1 GAAGWCRAAGTV
13 LPRLGCGG
21 WGEVVGEPVGAQ
33 FVGGGGEVV
42 QGEGVAGG
50 VHSGGGPA
58 GAAPAVLVQQAA
70 HVGGGGEGD
79 ADAAPGLAGVAEGE
93 LLAGQA
99 GEDDE
104 SGDEGA
110 AAFVDAGQCGFGGVH
125 AGFDLFAGVAGGVGV

>member
-1 GAAGWCRAAGTV
+1 DRGCDDQEYDDDRGPGDAALPGRGSGRWWCRRAVLLRWLWCGGGGGLRGPVRGYWRCGTRAAGAAGWCRAAGTV

-70 HVGGGGEGD
+70 HV
-79 ADAAPGLAGVAEGE
+79 
-93 LLAGQA
+93 
-99 GEDDE
+99 
-104 SGDEGA
+104 
-110 AAFVDAGQCGFGGVH
+110 
-125 AGFDLFAGVAGGVGV
+125 